1 MARRTPSIWAER
13 DDSVHVVRFILTQ
26 LGAAVLSLLSYL
38 GRLGLFLGQAVG
50 LLFVPPLKMRRVLR
64 QVQFIGARSLLV
76 IALTGLFAG
85 MVLALQGY
93 YTLTRFGSEAY
104 LGPAVAI
111 SLITEL
117 GPVLAALMVT
127 GRAGSAIAAEI
138 GIMRITEHIDAL
150 EVMALNPVRYLV
162 VPNIVAGIIT
172 LPLLG
177 ALFAVIGIYGGYLVG
192 VQLLGISS
200 GTYFGSMADFVD
212 MTDIRNGL
220 YKSLSFGLL
229 ITFLC
234 CFKGYHTGY
243 GAEGVSKAT
252 TEAVV
257 WSSVAILVMAYFLN
271 SVLLCCLRCQ
281 SYRCGISVHVLA
293 ARW

>member
-1 MARRTPSIWAER
+1 MARRTSPIWAER
-13 DDSVHVVRFILTQ
+13 DESGLVVRLVLAP
-26 LGAAVLSLLSYL
+26 LGTRVLSLLSSL

-50 LLFVPPLKMRRVLR
+50 LMFIPPVKLRRVMR
-64 QVQFIGARSLLV
+64 QVQFIGTRSLLV

-85 MVLALQGY
+85 MVLGLQGY
-93 YTLTRFGSEAY
+93 YTLTRFGSEAF

-117 GPVLAALMVT
+117 GPVLSALMVT

-138 GIMRITEHIDAL
+138 GIMRITEQIDAL
-150 EVMALNPVRYLV
+150 EVMALNPLRYLV
-162 VPNIVAGIIT
+162 VPNIIAGLLA

-177 ALFAVIGIYGGYLVG
+177 ASFSVIGIYGGYLVG
-192 VQLLGISS
+192 VQLLGVSS
-200 GTYFGSMADFVD
+200 GTYFGSMTDFVD
-212 MTDIRNGL
+212 LTDIRNGL

-234 CFKGYHTGY
+234 CFKGYHTDY

-257 WSSVAILVMAYFLN
+257 WSSVAILVLDYFLN
-271 SVLLCCLRCQ
+271 SVLL
-281 SYRCGISVHVLA
+281 
-293 ARW
+293 

>member
-1 MARRTPSIWAER
+1 METEGDHQGPVE
-13 DDSVHVVRFILTQ
+13 RFILAP
-26 LGAAVLSLLSYL
+26 LGAAVLNLLFSL
-38 GRLGLFLGQAVG
+38 GRLGLFLLQGVG
-50 LLFVPPLKMRRVLR
+50 LIVVPPLKVQRILR
-64 QVQFIGARSLLV
+64 QVQFIGTRSLLV
-76 IALTGLFAG
+76 IALTGLFTG
-85 MVLALQGY
+85 MVLGLQGY

-117 GPVLAALMVT
+117 GPVLSALMVT

-138 GIMRITEHIDAL
+138 GIMRITEQIDAL
-150 EVMALNPVRYLV
+150 EVMALNPMRYLV
-162 VPNIVAGIIT
+162 VPNIVAGIIA

-177 ALFAVIGIYGGYLVG
+177 ALFAVIGIYGGYLIG
-192 VQLLGISS
+192 VQLLGVSS
-200 GTYFGSMADFVD
+200 GTYFGN
-212 MTDIRNGL
+212 MTDYVKMVDIRNGL

-234 CFKGYHTGY
+234 CFKGYHTAY

-257 WSSVAILVMAYFLN
+257 WSSVAILVLDYFLN
-271 SVLLCCLRCQ
+271 SVLL
-281 SYRCGISVHVLA
+281 
-293 ARW
+293 

>member
-1 MARRTPSIWAER
+1 MARRMLPMETEG
-13 DDSVHVVRFILTQ
+13 DNQGLVVRFVFAP

-38 GRLGLFLGQAVG
+38 GRLGLFLLQAVG
-50 LLFVPPLKMRRVLR
+50 LIVVPPLKVQRVLR
-64 QVQFIGARSLLV
+64 QVQFIGTRSLLV
-76 IALTGLFAG
+76 IALTGLFTG
-85 MVLALQGY
+85 MVLGLQGY

-104 LGPAVAI
+104 LGPVVAI

-117 GPVLAALMVT
+117 GPVLTALMVT

-138 GIMRITEHIDAL
+138 GIMRITEQIDAL
-150 EVMALNPVRYLV
+150 EVMALNPIRYLV
-162 VPNIVAGIIT
+162 VPNVVAGIIA

-177 ALFAVIGIYGGYLVG
+177 ALFAVIGIYGGYLIG
-192 VQLLGISS
+192 VQLLGVSS
-200 GTYFGSMADFVD
+200 GTYFGSMTDFVA

-257 WSSVAILVMAYFLN
+257 WSSVAILVLDYFLN
-271 SVLLCCLRCQ
+271 SVLL
-281 SYRCGISVHVLA
+281 
-293 ARW
+293 

>member
-1 MARRTPSIWAER
+1 MARRMLPMETEGDNQGP
-13 DDSVHVVRFILTQ
+13 VVRFVFAP

-38 GRLGLFLGQAVG
+38 GRLGLFLLQAVG
-50 LLFVPPLKMRRVLR
+50 LIVVPPLKVQRVLR

-76 IALTGLFAG
+76 IALTGLFTG

-117 GPVLAALMVT
+117 GPVLTALMVT

-138 GIMRITEHIDAL
+138 GIMRITEQIDAL
-150 EVMALNPVRYLV
+150 EVMALNPIRYLV
-162 VPNIVAGIIT
+162 VPNVVAGLIAV
-172 LPLLG
+172 PLLG
-177 ALFAVIGIYGGYLVG
+177 ALFAVIGIYGGYLIG
-192 VQLLGISS
+192 VQLLGVSS
-200 GTYFGSMADFVD
+200 GTYFGSMTDFVA

-257 WSSVAILVMAYFLN
+257 WSSVAILVLDYFLN
-271 SVLLCCLRCQ
+271 SVLL
-281 SYRCGISVHVLA
+281 
-293 ARW
+293 

>member
-1 MARRTPSIWAER
+1 
-13 DDSVHVVRFILTQ
+13 
-26 LGAAVLSLLSYL
+26 
-38 GRLGLFLGQAVG
+38 
-50 LLFVPPLKMRRVLR
+50 
-64 QVQFIGARSLLV
+64 
-76 IALTGLFAG
+76 
-85 MVLALQGY
+85 MVLGLQGY

-104 LGPAVAI
+104 LGPAVAL

-117 GPVLAALMVT
+117 GPVLSALMVT

-138 GIMRITEHIDAL
+138 GIMRITEQIDAL

-162 VPNIVAGIIT
+162 VPNIVAGIIA

-192 VQLLGISS
+192 VQLLGVSS
-200 GTYFGSMADFVD
+200 GTYFGNMTDFVAL
-212 MTDIRNGL
+212 TDVRNGL
-220 YKSLSFGLL
+220 YKSLVFGVV

-243 GAEGVSKAT
+243 GAEGVSHAT

-257 WSSVAILVMAYFLN
+257 WSSVAILVLDYFLN
-271 SVLLCCLRCQ
+271 SVLL
-281 SYRCGISVHVLA
+281 
-293 ARW
+293 

>member
-1 MARRTPSIWAER
+1 
-13 DDSVHVVRFILTQ
+13 VVFFLLSQ
-26 LGAAVLSLLSYL
+26 LGAAVLSLLANL
-38 GRLGLFLGQAVG
+38 GRIGLFLGQSVG
-50 LLFVPPLKMRRVLR
+50 CLFVPPLKIRRVMR
-64 QVQFIGARSLLV
+64 QIQFIGARSLLV

-85 MVLALQGY
+85 MVLGLQGY

-117 GPVLAALMVT
+117 GPVLSALMVT

-138 GIMRITEHIDAL
+138 GIMRITEQIDAL

-162 VPNIVAGIIT
+162 
-172 LPLLG
+172 
-177 ALFAVIGIYGGYLVG
+177 G
-192 VQLLGISS
+192 VQLLGVSS
-200 GTYFGSMADFVD
+200 GTYFGNMTDFVS
-212 MTDIRNGL
+212 MTDICNGF
-220 YKSLSFGLL
+220 YKSLVFGLS

-243 GAEGVSKAT
+243 GAEGVSHAT

-257 WSSVAILVMAYFLN
+257 WSSVAILVLDYFLN
-271 SVLLCCLRCQ
+271 SVLL
-281 SYRCGISVHVLA
+281 
-293 ARW
+293 

>member
-50 LLFVPPLKMRRVLR
+50 LLFVSPLKMRRVLR

-93 YTLTRFGSEAY
+93 YTLARFGSEAY

-138 GIMRITEHIDAL
+138 GIMRITEQIDAL
-150 EVMALNPVRYLV
+150 EVMALNPIRYLV
-162 VPNIVAGIIT
+162 VPNMVAGIIA

-192 VQLLGISS
+192 VQLLGVSS
-200 GTYFGSMADFVD
+200 GTYFGSMADFVQ

-229 ITFLC
+229 IAFLC

-257 WSSVAILVMAYFLN
+257 LSSVAILVLDYFLN
-271 SVLLCCLRCQ
+271 SVLL
-281 SYRCGISVHVLA
+281 
-293 ARW
+293 

>member
-1 MARRTPSIWAER
+1 MARRTSPVWAER
-13 DDSVHVVRFILTQ
+13 DDSVPFVYFVLGQ
-26 LGAAVLSLLSYL
+26 LGIGVLYLLSSL
-38 GRLGLFLGQAVG
+38 GRSGVFLGQTMG
-50 LLFVPPLKMRRVLR
+50 LLCMPPWKVRRILR

-85 MVLALQGY
+85 MVLGLQGY
-93 YTLTRFGSEAY
+93 YTLTRFGSEAF

-117 GPVLAALMVT
+117 GPVLSALMVT

-138 GIMRITEHIDAL
+138 GIMRITEQIDAL
-150 EVMALNPVRYLV
+150 EVMALHPIRYLV
-162 VPNIVAGIIT
+162 VPNIVAGVLT

-177 ALFAVIGIYGGYLVG
+177 ALFSVIGIYGGYLVG
-192 VQLLGISS
+192 VELLGVSS

-212 MTDIRNGL
+212 ITDVRNGF
-220 YKSLSFGLL
+220 YKSLSFGVL

-257 WSSVAILVMAYFLN
+257 SSSVAILVMDYLLN
-271 SVLLCCLRCQ
+271 SVLL
-281 SYRCGISVHVLA
+281 
-293 ARW
+293 